1 MCVREMARWL
11 HYQTRQESR
20 IPHLLGSTSPLEKK
34 SKLDPATQS
43 DLDHSASLVF
53 MYISSSFF
61 LIIPPLES
69 LFHLLTLLLSPC
81 WYYWPCKVA
90 PYQNVL
96 PAIHPRLDLYSD
108 DDPSTT
114 TSLSLFSLSHIRVFF
129 DFYTVQGRQQ
139 QQRTAAPIFLSI
151 ADETSRLMS
160 IRPTSVFLCVCP
172 LFLVTFINR
181 PSEPCQRFFL
191 FCQCRPTAKKKKIEN
206 KEEEAFYVYFVVIV
220 VVPLNF

>member
-1 MCVREMARWL
+1 MRLRDSISNDSCASGGMNHVDRP
-11 HYQTRQESR
+11 H
-20 IPHLLGSTSPLEKK
+20 IPLYHLLYIYIARTTTTK

-53 MYISSSFF
+53 MYILLPTSC

-69 LFHLLTLLLSPC
+69 LFPPPDSHRPC
-81 WYYWPCKVA
+81 WYWPCKVA

-114 TSLSLFSLSHIRVFF
+114 TSLSSLSYKSLFRLLLSS
-129 DFYTVQGRQQ
+129 QQ

-160 IRPTSVFLCVCP
+160 IRPTSVFCVS
-172 LFLVTFINR
+172 TFSRHIH
-181 PSEPCQRFFL
+181 Q
-191 FCQCRPTAKKKKIEN
+191 
-206 KEEEAFYVYFVVIV
+206 
-220 VVPLNF
+220 